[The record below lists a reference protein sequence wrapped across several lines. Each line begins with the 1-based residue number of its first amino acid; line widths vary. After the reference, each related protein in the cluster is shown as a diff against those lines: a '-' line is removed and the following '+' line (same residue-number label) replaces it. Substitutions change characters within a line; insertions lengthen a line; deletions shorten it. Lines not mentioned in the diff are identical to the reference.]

1 MGITVRQQGNARIIE
16 MKGEFTLAGDTLA
29 QPLDLSGHRLSD
41 LGATLRLLLDQGCRQ
56 IVLDLGQ
63 VTFLDSAGLGELIA
77 CRKRT
82 LEKGG
87 DILLLRPRG
96 KVRELL
102 DMLHLTRVFRI
113 FDDEGPALASFGV

>member
-1 MGITVRQQGNARIIE
+1 MGITVRQQGSARIIE
-16 MKGEFTLAGDTLA
+16 LRGEFTLAGEVLA

-41 LGATLRLLLDQGCRQ
+41 LGDTLRRLLDQGCRH

-82 LEKGG
+82 LDKGG

-96 KVRELL
+96 KVRDLL
-102 DMLHLTRVFRI
+102 EMLHLTRVFRI
-113 FDDEGPALASFGV
+113 FDEEGPALASFGP